1 MKLRLAKRF
10 MVKTT
15 SPRCWQLTELAQ
27 TKCVEE
33 TIWLAAPVKIFSD
46 QGQKSV
52 MDCSH
57 FELALRLQ
65 DQGREQQTL
74 GESAR
79 TPYEPTGAKI
89 WYRDRRQNFGLKY
102 AQCLLSSQM
111 FFEKCQVRAIYHG
124 QIEAYYDCLL
134 RLPPDRKKDVV
145 PWRKATVYRAMLG
158 GGNSQPPGQTSIMMG
173 PSVDEDGR
181 PQSRTPGVETL
192 SPLPG
197 EDVHPPQPK
206 PRPHTNPS
214 QQGAKSSGLRRPPER
229 RQKPEVVDPPPP
241 APEVRKPRRVERRPK
256 SIIFGEWD
264 IRYIESPPVNQFRAF
279 CSGHAEDGTDE
290 LKCTKSMRVNQ
301 GSSEEAVARRLKAW
315 LLEGKACNSRL
326 DHMFY
331 TMVPSEESAGTD
343 AELDARL
350 G

>member
-1 MKLRLAKRF
+1 MNQRGRRYGTGTGGRILVLNMLSVCFHPRCSSKSVKSGQYITGKLRHTMTVSCDCRQIGR
-10 MVKTT
+10 KTWCPGVRPLCT
-15 SPRCWQLTELAQ
+15 GLCW
-27 TKCVEE
+27 
-33 TIWLAAPVKIFSD
+33 AA
-46 QGQKSV
+46 
-52 MDCSH
+52 
-57 FELALRLQ
+57 
-65 DQGREQQTL
+65 
-74 GESAR
+74 
-79 TPYEPTGAKI
+79 
-89 WYRDRRQNFGLKY
+89 
-102 AQCLLSSQM
+102 
-111 FFEKCQVRAIYHG
+111 AI
-124 QIEAYYDCLL
+124 AN
-134 RLPPDRKKDVV
+134 R
-145 PWRKATVYRAMLG
+145 
-158 GGNSQPPGQTSIMMG
+158 PGQTSIMMG
-173 PSVDEDGR
+173 PSVDEDGNSELDALTGPR
-181 PQSRTPGVETL
+181 QGRAPALSRTPGVETL

-206 PRPHTNPS
+206 PGPHTNPS
-214 QQGAKSSGLRRPPER
+214 QQGARSSGLRRPPER

-241 APEVRKPRRVERRPK
+241 APEVRKPRRVERHPK